1 MVVRG
6 VVSVLT
12 GSVMA
17 ALIFFGASAPAN
29 GQGITTAQGAY
40 TETQALRG
48 LTLFRENCVQCHGP
62 EMDGA
67 GFFIPAIGG
76 REFARYWKGRPI
88 YDVFAYVK
96 EFMPF
101 DQPGSLDPQT
111 YVDIIAYILQFT
123 GYPPGDV
130 ELPVGRDALKLVRV
144 VALP

>member
-6 VVSVLT
+6 ILT
-12 GSVMA
+12 SLIGLA
-17 ALIFFGASAPAN
+17 AAVLIFSGAMAPASA
-29 GQGITTAQGAY
+29 QGITTAQGAY
-40 TETQALRG
+40 TEAQAARG
-48 LTLFRENCVQCHGP
+48 LTLFRQNCVQCHGP
-62 EMDGA
+62 NMDGD

-76 REFARYWKGRPI
+76 REFANYWKGRPI
-88 YDVFAYVK
+88 YDVFAFVN

-101 DQPGSLDPQT
+101 DDPGRLDPQS